1 MKIMIP
7 LPIMKVSDMQTH
19 EEVLAEFM
27 QDPEFKKAYDELE
40 SEFRTVGDSIKSG
53 IEERKIMTRRNAAA

>member
-1 MKIMIP
+1 
-7 LPIMKVSDMQTH
+7 
-19 EEVLAEFM
+19 M

-40 SEFRTVGDSIKSG
+40 SEFKAIGDSIKSG